1 MSTSLSSLVD
11 NLSEIYNKKCIDKNC
26 KSEREFIEL
35 KNNRLQYKCYKCTKI
50 QLKPIN
56 EVIKKIPNKYR
67 FCNKDISKFILLLRK
82 GVYPYE
88 YMDSWKYSMK
98 QPFQIKKFFYSELNL
113 EDIADI
119 DYAHAQ
125 KVFKEFKSKNLVD
138 YYDLYVQG
146 DTLLLADIFENFRNK
161 CIEIYELEP
170 AHFLSVPGLAW
181 EACLKKTWAKLE
193 LLTNID
199 MLLRIV
205 KGIQGGIFHGVHRY
219 AKANNKYIKKY
230 DKDIERSSAEY
241 NSIECNSFESS
252 YLIYLDPNNLY
263 GWAMSQKLPAN
274 GFQWEENIH
283 KCNEDFIKDYDYI
296 KGYFFE
302 VDVEYPRN
310 IFNLHSDLPF
320 VPEINKIKICNKLL
334 YNIHDKENYV
344 AHIRALIQAIK
355 HGLIFKK
362 KYIK

>member
-1 MSTSLSSLVD
+1 MNTWIV
-11 NLSEIYNKKCIDKNC
+11 
-26 KSEREFIEL
+26 
-35 KNNRLQYKCYKCTKI
+35 
-50 QLKPIN
+50 
-56 EVIKKIPNKYR
+56 
-67 FCNKDISKFILLLRK
+67 
-82 GVYPYE
+82 G
-88 YMDSWKYSMK
+88 KYSMK
-98 QPFQIKKFFYSELNL
+98 LPFQIKKFFYSELNL

-252 YLIYLDPNNLY
+252 YLMYLDANNLY

-283 KCNEDFIKDYDYI
+283 KCNEDFIKDYD
-296 KGYFFE
+296 
-302 VDVEYPRN
+302 
-310 IFNLHSDLPF
+310 
-320 VPEINKIKICNKLL
+320 
-334 YNIHDKENYV
+334 ENN
-344 AHIRALIQAIK
+344 
-355 HGLIFKK
+355 
-362 KYIK
+362 

>member
-98 QPFQIKKFFYSELNL
+98 LPFQIKKFFYSELNL

-119 DYAHAQ
+119 DYVHAQ

-283 KCNEDFIKDYDYI
+283 KCNEDFIKDYD
-296 KGYFFE
+296 
-302 VDVEYPRN
+302 
-310 IFNLHSDLPF
+310 
-320 VPEINKIKICNKLL
+320 
-334 YNIHDKENYV
+334 ENNY
-344 AHIRALIQAIK
+344 
-355 HGLIFKK
+355 
-362 KYIK
+362 